1 MASDTL
7 IVEPCMKNAKL
18 KSEIFLI
25 VKKSLCLVHDIGAV
39 LCVKKKKIDYANCPA
54 GGKEG

>member
-1 MASDTL
+1 
-7 IVEPCMKNAKL
+7 MKNAKL

-39 LCVKKKKIDYANCPA
+39 LCVNKKKIDYANRPA

>member
-1 MASDTL
+1 
-7 IVEPCMKNAKL
+7 MKNAKL

-39 LCVKKKKIDYANCPA
+39 LCVNKKKLITLTVLLVVRKDRMTHND
-54 GGKEG
+54 